1 MHICPLLEGTC
12 LSLNFQSGRAARD
25 PDGVWW
31 PNDLVENYT
40 DSQIQDAVQ
49 YLEEKGFIDVV
60 HSAGDRGL
68 SAAQITAHGQDFL
81 SNAESFTSDRSL
93 GGLARAAVTIN
104 NTTITGSTVGQ
115 IASGGTGHIFSGAVT
130 IINHPQADALRD
142 AFQAFDAALAQ
153 DTTLDDDEKDEIA
166 QYVGTVRSE
175 LAKSPD
181 EQDKKKIARRWE
193 RVTAMIAFAAPILEI
208 GSTISKLLLA
218 PHGG

>member
-1 MHICPLLEGTC
+1 MANE
-12 LSLNFQSGRAARD
+12 RD
-25 PDGVWW
+25 SRRLMYLQALDEKSHEDPYSHWE
-31 PNDLVENYT
+31 PHELVENYT
-40 DSQIQDAVQ
+40 EPQLQDALQ
-49 YLEEKGFIDVV
+49 YLEAKEFIEVQ
-60 HSAGDRGL
+60 HSLGDHGL
-68 SAAQITAHGQDFL
+68 SDARITAYGQDFL
-81 SNAESFTSDRSL
+81 SNAQSFTSDRSL
-93 GGLARAAVTIN
+93 GSLARAAVTIN

-115 IASGGTGHIFSGAVT
+115 IASGGTGHTFSGAVT
-130 IINHPQADALRD
+130 IINHPQADALRA

-166 QYVGTVRSE
+166 QHVGTVRSE

-181 EQDKKKIARRWE
+181 EQDKEKIARRWE